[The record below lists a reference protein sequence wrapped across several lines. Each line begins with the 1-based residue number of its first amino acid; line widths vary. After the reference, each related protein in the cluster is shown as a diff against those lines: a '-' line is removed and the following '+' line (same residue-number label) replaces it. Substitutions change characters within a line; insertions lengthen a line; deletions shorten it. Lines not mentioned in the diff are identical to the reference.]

1 MKKED
6 KTETIIGYVG
16 ETEDDDVVRLTI
28 LTDEEDYVVEMNKQG
43 RKLLQ
48 ELDSEIEATGVIKR
62 NRDGSNIIS
71 ITKFQV
77 IDDAYEDEDEYDDD
91 EDDDDYDDG
100 DDEDDMDDRDDWME

>member
-16 ETEDDDVVRLTI
+16 ETEDDDIVRLTI
-28 LTDEEDYVVEMNKQG
+28 LTDDEDYVVEMNKQG

-48 ELDSEIEATGVIKR
+48 ELDSEVEATGVIKR
-62 NRDGSNIIS
+62 NRDGSNIIT

-77 IDDAYEDEDEYDDD
+77 IDDTYDDEDEYDDD
-91 EDDDDYDDG
+91 DDDDYYDD
-100 DDEDDMDDRDDWME
+100 DDDPDDRDEWIE